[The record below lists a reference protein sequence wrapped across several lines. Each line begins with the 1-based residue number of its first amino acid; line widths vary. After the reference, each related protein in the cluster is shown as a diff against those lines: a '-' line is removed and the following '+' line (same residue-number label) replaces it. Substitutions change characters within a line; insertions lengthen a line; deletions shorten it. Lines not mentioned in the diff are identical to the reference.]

1 MLLFSCCYGYTPWFW
16 WKCYF
21 LMICMTEQESFA
33 GQESFEIRREI
44 CVPYPCRISCFR
56 LFSVN
61 SHLLFA
67 FSYLIFIDLLCLLIF
82 NHASFTL
89 FFCMWLYWVFPP
101 NYSEKLWPS
110 ILQLHVSIIL
120 KVVRSWCYVSNCF
133 FQKYWWSGSLKSL
146 ITWILKDQ

>member
-1 MLLFSCCYGYTPWFW
+1 MLLFSCCNGYTPLFC

-21 LMICMTEQESFA
+21 LMMCVTEQESFA
-33 GQESFEIRREI
+33 GQESFEIRGEV
-44 CVPYPCRISCFR
+44 CVPYPCGISCFR

-89 FFCMWLYWVFPP
+89 FFCMWLYWVSPLIIVRNSGHP
-101 NYSEKLWPS
+101 YYNYML
-110 ILQLHVSIIL
+110 
-120 KVVRSWCYVSNCF
+120 RSWCYVSNCF

-146 ITWILKDQ
+146 ITWILKEQ